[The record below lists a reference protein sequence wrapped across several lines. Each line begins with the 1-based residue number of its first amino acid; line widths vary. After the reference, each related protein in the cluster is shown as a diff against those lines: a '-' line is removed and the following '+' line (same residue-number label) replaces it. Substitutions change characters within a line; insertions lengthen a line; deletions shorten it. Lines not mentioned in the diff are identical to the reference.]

1 MYCYNMW
8 SLKQLLF
15 DEIHDP
21 FEDVQEW
28 YVNYRDNLMKFLEN
42 AYVDKMHC
50 GSGFRIIIMNC
61 EDDELPELVNF
72 VGRFVPKNNDDSD
85 SSDELTDE
93 SDTSD
98 E

>member
-1 MYCYNMW
+1 MCYNYHMW

-28 YVNYRDNLMKFLEN
+28 YIEYKNNLMKFLEN
-42 AYVDKMHC
+42 AYIDKIHC
-50 GSGFRIIIMNC
+50 GSGYRIIIMNS

-72 VGRFVPKNNDDSD
+72 VGRFAPKNNDDSD
-85 SSDELTDE
+85 SEYSDEKYN
-93 SDTSD
+93 
-98 E
+98 